1 MCSIAV
7 VDVDVD
13 VDINV
18 DVICST
24 DVMQQGCSS
33 VVGKAIS
40 RLCCFE
46 GAQTALTPG
55 GEQHVAAGFRYGRP
69 SFFTT
74 HILTRKSNGYII
86 SSARAGRR
94 FEERNAPLGCE
105 NLLQRL
111 HCRRASDLRCDAESQ
126 PSRFAVASL
135 DTQAEGRQIAGD
147 GLICSSYH
155 TAGIEGWEC
164 TRTPGPASRPS
175 PHASLSQT
183 RVDCS
188 LPPNASPRAG
198 KSKER

>member
-1 MCSIAV
+1 MRSIAV
-7 VDVDVD
+7 VDVDV
-13 VDINV
+13 NV

-24 DVMQQGCSS
+24 DVMQQGCLS

-74 HILTRKSNGYII
+74 HIMTRKRNGYII
-86 SSARAGRR
+86 SSACVVRR

-111 HCRRASDLRCDAESQ
+111 HCRRASDLHCDAESSQ

-135 DTQAEGRQIAGD
+135 DTQAEGRQIAED

-155 TAGIEGWEC
+155 TAGVEG
-164 TRTPGPASRPS
+164 
-175 PHASLSQT
+175 
-183 RVDCS
+183 
-188 LPPNASPRAG
+188 
-198 KSKER
+198 